1 MLKTNE
7 LKMRLPIFLML
18 LLMVVILGACNSESV
33 SDNDGDSSDDSK
45 KTELFKMKQVTSWFP
60 QIENAGQY
68 SAKVEGFYEEAG
80 IDMTIQPGGPGVS
93 AISIVASGEADI
105 GMAQAD
111 QVLFAINEGIP
122 IVAVMTNFQITP
134 QGIMF
139 HKGESIK
146 TFDDLGKGGY
156 EIYTGA
162 SAGYWQYLINKFDID
177 PSQNRVYT
185 GDNSAFAANKKAA
198 SQMYVTSEPFY
209 LKQEGIET
217 EHLLISDSGYE
228 IYGDVLFTTKKFLEE
243 NPDIVQAY
251 VEATVK
257 GWEAFKANP
266 EKSYNYIM
274 ELDDTKTVEQMS
286 YAREVMDEL
295 VFGGDAAEHGVGY
308 MSEQRWQQ
316 LIDQLYELKLINEQI
331 DVKTVFTDEFLS
343 K

>member
-1 MLKTNE
+1 MFRS
-7 LKMRLPIFLML
+7 RLNIILFSL
-18 LLMVVILGACNSESV
+18 LIAVVLSACSSESG
-33 SDNDGDSSDDSK
+33 SESEEDKKSDDTK
-45 KTELFKMKQVTSWFP
+45 LFEMKQVTSWFP

-68 SAKVEGFYEEAG
+68 SAKVEGFYEDAG

-93 AISIVASGEADI
+93 AVSIVASGEADI

-111 QVLFAINEGIP
+111 QLLFAINEGIP
-122 IVAVMTNFQITP
+122 LVAIMTNFQLTP

-139 HKGESIK
+139 HKGEPIK
-146 TFDDLGKGGY
+146 TFDDFGKGNY

-162 SAGYWQYLINKFDID
+162 SAGYWQYLISKFDID
-177 PSQNRVYT
+177 ASQNRIYT
-185 GDNSAFAANKKAA
+185 GDNSAFVANKKAA

-217 EHLLISDSGYE
+217 EHLLISESGYE

-251 VEATVK
+251 VDATIK
-257 GWEAFKANP
+257 GWEVFRENP
-266 EKSYNYIM
+266 DNAYDYIM
-274 ELDDTKTVEQMS
+274 ELDNTKTVEQMS
-286 YAREVMDEL
+286 YAKEIMEDL

-308 MSEQRWQQ
+308 MSEKRWQQ
-316 LIDQLYELKLINEQI
+316 LIDQVYELKLIDKKMDAKE
-331 DVKTVFTDEFLS
+331 VFTDEFIS